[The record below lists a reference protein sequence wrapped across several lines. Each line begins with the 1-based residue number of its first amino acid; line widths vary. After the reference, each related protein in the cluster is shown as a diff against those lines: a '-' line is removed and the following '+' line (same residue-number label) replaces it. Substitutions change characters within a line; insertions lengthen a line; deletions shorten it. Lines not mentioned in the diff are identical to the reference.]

1 MSFVGSRIATG
12 ISLQFFIDQVAD
24 GVFVEVISRDVG
36 MHGDSFSDEVGLDVD
51 GLWGRDRF
59 ILVFGHGEL
68 GLGRACWGRLRVS

>member
-1 MSFVGSRIATG
+1 
-12 ISLQFFIDQVAD
+12 
-24 GVFVEVISRDVG
+24 